1 MLHNVIVG
9 PESVEHPY
17 FKAFLKGLL
26 LPCGTM
32 GVNLSEIA
40 RRFTGGTSE
49 FVNSLLETRTKGDYT
64 MLRIDYSNH
73 INNLVER
80 ELKDTLSLV
89 FPALSDKGFPA
100 IFREFLEG
108 SGLPPPLTM
117 QELQGRFADVVPL
130 DDVSK
135 KEFRMRMFCWA
146 TTGVPH
152 ILVDGSYT
160 EVCLVP
166 DDSPQYMRHGTSD
179 EARRQH
185 LDKGTCC
192 FKTCTRMMF
201 IPISYLLKLLRA
213 PSSDPQE
220 VMDAISSWLFMEIL
234 DGVGNY
240 NIL

>member
-1 MLHNVIVG
+1 MENASQCHRWSRIRRASLFQSLLEG
-9 PESVEHPY
+9 PPPPVWD
-17 FKAFLKGLL
+17 L
-26 LPCGTM
+26 

-49 FVNSLLETRTKGDYT
+49 FVNSLLETRIKGDYT
-64 MLRIDYSNH
+64 MLRIDYTTIST
-73 INNLVER
+73 IL
-80 ELKDTLSLV
+80 LS
-89 FPALSDKGFPA
+89 
-100 IFREFLEG
+100 FLEG

-179 EARRQH
+179 EARSSIWIKAHAASR
-185 LDKGTCC
+185 
-192 FKTCTRMMF
+192 
-201 IPISYLLKLLRA
+201 PARA
-213 PSSDPQE
+213 
-220 VMDAISSWLFMEIL
+220 
-234 DGVGNY
+234 
-240 NIL
+240 

>member
-1 MLHNVIVG
+1 LHHSLAWRMLHNVIVG

-26 LPCGTM
+26 LPCGTL

-49 FVNSLLETRTKGDYT
+49 FVNSLLETRIKGDYT
-64 MLRIDYSNH
+64 MLRIDYTNH

-160 EVCLVP
+160 EVS
-166 DDSPQYMRHGTSD
+166 DSCS
-179 EARRQH
+179 
-185 LDKGTCC
+185 CW
-192 FKTCTRMMF
+192 
-201 IPISYLLKLLRA
+201 KLFL
-213 PSSDPQE
+213 
-220 VMDAISSWLFMEIL
+220 
-234 DGVGNY
+234 

>member
-1 MLHNVIVG
+1 
-9 PESVEHPY
+9 
-17 FKAFLKGLL
+17 
-26 LPCGTM
+26 
-32 GVNLSEIA
+32 
-40 RRFTGGTSE
+40 
-49 FVNSLLETRTKGDYT
+49 

-89 FPALSDKGFPA
+89 FLALSDKGFPA

-108 SGLPPPLTM
+108 SGLPPPLTI

-160 EVCLVP
+160 EVSDSCSCWRLCL
-166 DDSPQYMRHGTSD
+166 Y
-179 EARRQH
+179 
-185 LDKGTCC
+185 
-192 FKTCTRMMF
+192 
-201 IPISYLLKLLRA
+201 
-213 PSSDPQE
+213 DP
-220 VMDAISSWLFMEIL
+220 
-234 DGVGNY
+234 
-240 NIL
+240 